1 MDPGTFERVVAKQLE
16 TEGYATELTP
26 MTNDWGVDIF
36 AQRGKERL
44 AVQVKMYRG
53 SRLVNRQMV
62 FELYGAARYF
72 DCTGAIIATDGLLR
86 RDAENA
92 AMKLAIRIL
101 HVDHAAV
108 GTEDELD
115 EERVVPA
122 AGLRA
127 PGLDFESIYRDFV
140 IPLAGR
146 TLENNR
152 GLRNT
157 IKQVNWGGVQRISST
172 GARSWIPIEP
182 IRWAIEEILEY
193 GSVTRQEI
201 NEQYAGRASSG
212 IELILAQVPYF
223 EVGGRPSTIRLRP
236 SPR

>member
-1 MDPGTFERVVAKQLE
+1 MDPVTFERVVAKQLE
-16 TEGYATELTP
+16 AEGYTTELTP
-26 MTNDWGVDIF
+26 TTNDWGVDIF
-36 AQRGKERL
+36 AAKPDERL

-62 FELYGAARYF
+62 FELFGAARYF
-72 DCTGAIIATDGLLR
+72 DCTGAVIATDGQFR
-86 RDAENA
+86 RDAERA
-92 AMKLAIRIL
+92 AEKLGIRIML
-101 HVDHAAV
+101 VDPATA
-108 GTEDELD
+108 GGGDDLSEQ
-115 EERVVPA
+115 RVVPA

-146 TLENNR
+146 TLVSDR

-157 IKQVNWGGVQRISST
+157 IKQVYWGGVQRVSST

-223 EVGGRPSTIRLRP
+223 EVGGRPSTIRLRQV
-236 SPR
+236 SR